1 MKIFTNSPPIMF
13 KEPAFSAD
21 QKKKDMKLH
30 ESARNLEALVFEK
43 MLSSMRKAIPKSG
56 LFDEGQAE
64 EIYQSMMDQELG
76 KRIAQSG
83 GMGLSE
89 LIYAQLC
96 KQRQD

>member
-1 MKIFTNSPPIMF
+1 MKIFTNSPIIKF

-21 QKKKDMKLH
+21 QKKDRKLH
-30 ESARNLEALVFEK
+30 ESAKNLEALVFEK
-43 MLSSMRKAIPKSG
+43 MLSSMRKAIPKGG

-64 EIYQSMMDQELG
+64 GIYQSMMDQELG

-89 LIYAQLC
+89 LIYAKLC
-96 KQRQD
+96 KLKQG

>member
-1 MKIFTNSPPIMF
+1 MKIFTKSPFIMF

-21 QKKKDMKLH
+21 QKMDKKLH
-30 ESARNLEALVFEK
+30 ESAGNLEALVFEK
-43 MLSSMRKAIPKSG
+43 MLSSMRKAIPKGG

-89 LIYAQLC
+89 LIYAKLC
-96 KQRQD
+96 KQRKG